1 MDDPARNPDATANPG
16 PVAGVPAAVE
26 ATDRT
31 ASVDAAMAR
40 LESVRW
46 WARVLL
52 VVHRGAWVAALV
64 AAAVVGAGLVDY
76 VLRTPSWMRVLAL
89 GMGLVVLAGL
99 LWRQVWPA
107 LRFNPPLEVL
117 ALRIEATRAG
127 REARLP
133 GVLASGVGLAG
144 EARTPTISGAMARG
158 VTREA
163 ASRFAPVPVLRL
175 FDLRPATRAAL
186 VCLVMLVATLGLI
199 VVQPTLSAIGA
210 RRVLTPWADAAWPK
224 RTQLA
229 DATTARV
236 HALGTALPLR
246 AGLVRSA
253 DSPESTLV
261 EAHYRVIDGARS
273 GPWQSLALNLQSGGV
288 SVRTTN
294 IDGQPVEA
302 AAALFSQDLPPGVLS
317 LAGQDA
323 AGEGRE
329 LEYWFASGDDRT
341 ATQRIKL
348 VAPPAVASARA
359 TIEAPAYLKGLGA
372 PSRVVDLGGGL
383 DERATVP
390 GVLAGSRVV
399 MDLTLT
405 KAVPVP
411 ADGEA
416 RDAWLR
422 QTLGEAAGQVAGAFD
437 GARWTLTFIA
447 AQPVRVGL
455 NLVDEFGIRA
465 ADEAAYRIQT
475 VLDNPPEATVTVPEA
490 TIDVLPDAQ
499 VPITVEARDDLAL
512 ATLSAQ
518 WQHARRSPGSAGAQP
533 EPSQPP
539 SDLKRE
545 AFVLE
550 PGGAPTTQAQVSLS
564 IVPRDLAAQPGDE
577 LWITA
582 VATDVFAH
590 EGQGH
595 EPARSAVR
603 KIRIISAEAL
613 TEQLWSELLS
623 LRRAAM
629 RAAEQQT
636 QSRERV
642 EQARAG
648 LTSGEAEQAE
658 RAAGQVETAAREQG
672 AVDEALSKMRESL
685 ERTAAR
691 ARQNGL
697 SDRDLAEA
705 VESASRLVDQAQ
717 GASEEAG
724 QALREAGAA
733 QQRPGSQAERGREAG
748 RSAQRAGEQQAQV
761 ERALEQLAD
770 ELDRGQDAWAVRRGL
785 ERLLSDQQA
794 LRERVQR
801 QAQDTAGKSQAQLTP
816 EQRAAAEDAAQ
827 RQQQMAERLNQL
839 VEDMGES
846 AKRLSQTEPTTS
858 SALRDAAQRAQRSQA
873 QQQMERAAE
882 QIRQN
887 QQQAASDQQQR
898 AEQTLEQMVQDL
910 QRAGKQREAVLRRE
924 LESLIESIRGLIAR
938 QQQAM
943 RNLERRSGNLDTEM
957 ITLHTSTLDA
967 ADRARAGGRET
978 AAVGKPL
985 MAAAGHQDEAIGA
998 LRAQPLNADG
1008 ARTAEASALQKLNDA
1023 LTEAQNALNKS
1034 QQREE
1039 SQKRGELRAAYQAL
1053 LVEQRLLTASTQE
1066 LVGKPIDRRVRFLA
1080 ADLAT
1085 RQSAVQA
1092 RAREILAQN
1101 DDLKKSP
1108 TFPIAHRRLDD
1119 AAGQAGAMLAKAEIG
1134 PGLVIRQH
1142 SAARTLEMLIKAL
1155 ADSQSNQDDPFRS
1168 PEESGQNN
1176 QGGQDGQQPEGLVPS
1191 AAEVELLKALQE
1203 EALTVTRAAD
1213 EARDGTLAK
1222 QSRDDAATLQAELPK
1237 LAEEIVKKLQEQMG
1251 GGGGGMPGGG
1261 MPGGGPNQPQ

>member
-1 MDDPARNPDATANPG
+1 MDDPARNPEAPPDAGPPSEAPGLTA
-16 PVAGVPAAVE
+16 E
-26 ATDRT
+26 ASGRS

-40 LESVRW
+40 LESVRS

-52 VVHRGAWVAALV
+52 VVHRGAWLAALV
-64 AAAVVGAGLVDY
+64 VAVVVGAGLVDY

-89 GMGLVVLAGL
+89 GVGLVVLAGL

-117 ALRIEATRAG
+117 ALRIESTRAG

-144 EARTPTISGAMARG
+144 ESRTPTIGGAMART
-158 VTREA
+158 VTSEA
-163 ASRFAPVPVLRL
+163 ASRFAPVPALRL

-199 VVQPTLSAIGA
+199 VVQPTLSMIGA
-210 RRVLTPWADAAWPK
+210 RRVLTPWAQAAWPK

-253 DSPESTLV
+253 GSPESTLV
-261 EAHYRVIDGARS
+261 EAHYRVVEREGGRS

-288 SVRTTN
+288 SVRATN
-294 IDGQPVEA
+294 IDGQAVEA
-302 AAALFSQDLPPGVLS
+302 AASLFSQDLPPGALM
-317 LAGQDA
+317 LPGQDA
-323 AGEGRE
+323 AAEGRE

-341 ATQRIKL
+341 NPQRVRL

-359 TIEAPAYLKGLGA
+359 TIDAPDYLRALGA
-372 PSRVVDLGGGL
+372 PPRVVDLGGGL

-411 ADGEA
+411 NEA
-416 RDAWLR
+416 NARAAWLAE
-422 QTLGEAAGQVAGAFD
+422 TFGEAAGQISGMFD
-437 GARWTLTFIA
+437 GARWTLALTA
-447 AQPVRVGL
+447 AQPVRIGL

-499 VPITVEARDDLAL
+499 VSITVEARDDLAL

-550 PGGAPTTQAQVSLS
+550 PGATPTTQAQIALT

-595 EPARSAVR
+595 EPVRSAVR
-603 KIRIISAEAL
+603 KIRIISADAL

-636 QSRERV
+636 QARERV
-642 EQARAG
+642 EQARDG
-648 LTSGEAEQAE
+648 LASGEAERAE
-658 RAAGQVETAAREQG
+658 RAAGQVETASREQG
-672 AVDEALSKMRESL
+672 AVDEALSTMRQSL

-705 VESASRLVDQAQ
+705 VESASRLVDAAQ

-733 QQRPGSQAERGREAG
+733 QQRPGSPAERGREAG

-794 LRERVQR
+794 LREQVQR
-801 QAQDTAGKSQAQLTP
+801 QAQDTAGKAQEQLTP
-816 EQRAAAEDAAQ
+816 EQRAQAEDAAQ

-846 AKRLSQTEPTTS
+846 AKRLNQTEPTTS
-858 SALRDAAQRAQRSQA
+858 GALRDAAQRAQRAQT

-898 AEQTLEQMVQDL
+898 AEQTLEQMMQDL
-910 QRAGKQREAVLRRE
+910 QRAGRQREAVLRRE
-924 LESLIESIRGLIAR
+924 LESLIESIQGLIAR

-967 ADRARAGGRET
+967 ADRARAGGRDT
-978 AAVGKPL
+978 AAVAKPL
-985 MAAAGHQDEAIGA
+985 MAAAGHQDEAVGA
-998 LRAQPLNADG
+998 LRAQPINADG
-1008 ARTAEASALQKLNDA
+1008 ARTAEAAALQKLNDA
-1023 LTEAQNALNKS
+1023 LAEAQNALSKS

-1039 SQKRGELRAAYQAL
+1039 SQKRAELRAAYQAL

-1085 RQSAVQA
+1085 RQSSVQA

-1101 DDLKKSP
+1101 DDLRKSP

-1119 AAGQAGAMLAKAEIG
+1119 AAGQASAMLTKAEVG
-1134 PGLVIRQH
+1134 AGLVIRQQ
-1142 SAARTLEMLIKAL
+1142 SVVRTLEMLVKAL
-1155 ADSQSNQDDPFRS
+1155 ADSQRDQDDPFRS

-1191 AAEVELLKALQE
+1191 AAEVELLKSLQE

-1213 EARDGTLAK
+1213 EAKDAALAR
-1222 QSRDDAATLQAELPK
+1222 QSRDDAATLQAELPR
-1237 LAEEIVKKLQEQMG
+1237 LAEEIVKKLQEQSG
-1251 GGGGGMPGGG
+1251 GGGGRP
-1261 MPGGGPNQPQ
+1261 PGGPNQPQ